1 MKNVKRV
8 PRLPLRARD
17 GHKGDYGR
25 VLVLA
30 GSRGMVGA
38 AALAGQAALRS
49 GAGLVTI
56 GAPAEVYPI
65 LAAKVTC
72 CMTCPLPGT
81 RSGTLSDRGRSEI
94 EKRAESCDVIAL
106 GPGLGRAPS
115 TTRLVL
121 WLARHANKPMVMD
134 ADALNALSENTGVLN
149 KARAPRIVT
158 PHPGEM
164 ARLLGLKSATE
175 VQATRKEMSAGFA
188 RKSGAIVVLKGHHT
202 VVTDGERI
210 YMNPTGNPGMATG
223 GTGDVLTGAIAGL
236 LAQGMDPFDAAQLGV
251 HVHGLAGD
259 LAAKKLGEIS
269 LIAGDVLDHLP
280 EAFKA
285 LAPKQ

>member
-1 MKNVKRV
+1 
-8 PRLPLRARD
+8 
-17 GHKGDYGR
+17 
-25 VLVLA
+25 
-30 GSRGMVGA
+30 MVGA

-72 CMTCPLPGT
+72 CTTCPLPET
-81 RSGTLSDRGRSEI
+81 RSGTLSDRGRAQI
-94 EKRAESCDVIAL
+94 ESLADACDVIAL

-121 WLARHANKPMVMD
+121 WLAHHANKPMVMD
-134 ADALNALSENTGVLN
+134 ADALNALSENTGVLK

-158 PHPGEM
+158 PHPGEL
-164 ARLLGLKSATE
+164 ARLLGLKSAAE
-175 VQATRKEMSAGFA
+175 VQAAREELSAGFA
-188 RKSGAIVVLKGHHT
+188 AKSGAIVVLKGHRT

-210 YMNPTGNPGMATG
+210 YVNSTGNPGMATG
-223 GTGDVLTGAIAGL
+223 GTGDVLTGVIAGL
-236 LAQGMDPFDAAQLGV
+236 LAQGMDPFEAAQLGV

-259 LAAKKLGEIS
+259 LAAKKMGEIS
-269 LIAGDVLDHLP
+269 LIASDVPAHLP
-280 EAFKA
+280 EAFRA
-285 LAPKQ
+285 LAPKQRFNRERDSR